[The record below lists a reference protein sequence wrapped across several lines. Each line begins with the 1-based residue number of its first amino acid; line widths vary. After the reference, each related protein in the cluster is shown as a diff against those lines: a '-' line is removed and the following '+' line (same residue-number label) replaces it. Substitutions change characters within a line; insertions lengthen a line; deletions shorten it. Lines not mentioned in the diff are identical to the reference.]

1 MHPTWS
7 SRRCLCS
14 LLLETILK
22 LLHYLQKRTIT
33 IRFVLADIAGCSK
46 AKSVLTGGKEHAG
59 GNTTRA
65 PLGLS
70 CSLFAIREHIPRRI
84 SGSHGWFQ
92 TQGNFPWLDTCLRS
106 LFAGSRRRQP
116 AVNSVS
122 GQVCCPREHSRK
134 GSEHRIGAVCS
145 SDDPLLG
152 PFYGLCHCANLYQCH

>member
-1 MHPTWS
+1 MEI
-7 SRRCLCS
+7 RR
-14 LLLETILK
+14 
-22 LLHYLQKRTIT
+22 R
-33 IRFVLADIAGCSK
+33 V
-46 AKSVLTGGKEHAG
+46 
-59 GNTTRA
+59 TRA
-65 PLGLS
+65 PSGLS

-84 SGSHGWFQ
+84 FGSHGWFQ

-152 PFYGLCHCANLYQCH
+152 PFYGLCHCANLYQCLRAVPLSNLYVSSRPRPREQPFLEKKKTSPKLRWQRECGKHVGSRG